1 VLVFRKGDGDTPER
15 GAAELEKWLISH
27 GYESPPAVK
36 AWLAKYVQ
44 DGWCITAFKIAV
56 PTKKDATKKDEPK
69 QSDASPPGTRRD
81 LRAKPIRMS
90 FKADRPFYPYREP
103 ETDPATRPANESRLL
118 RVFFAANVRYAGKLG
133 DGAKPWPGQTVWAGP
148 VGVTHWSSIFQQA
161 GLSTSN
167 KKDEKPSVALP
178 TPTEGFWLTEFEDRS

>member
-1 VLVFRKGDGDTPER
+1 
-15 GAAELEKWLISH
+15 
-27 GYESPPAVK
+27 
-36 AWLAKYVQ
+36 
-44 DGWCITAFKIAV
+44 
-56 PTKKDATKKDEPK
+56 
-69 QSDASPPGTRRD
+69 
-81 LRAKPIRMS
+81 MS